1 MNSSEIDNKNLKEK
15 MFISEGKVGSLDD
28 PHNKCLLDK
37 IKSDHILKEIFGNIR
52 KGTLY
57 KTIRYNKRLQNKLN
71 ITKKD
76 YKDFGKIIIELY
88 TNGCPS
94 TDRPIFI
101 YNNCLNLNYYHFYF
115 NEDKNEQKEKKIY
128 YDINRN
134 VKKIRIELDYEV
146 KSLCL
151 LFKLCESIKAIHF
164 LKFNRSDIRNID
176 RMFWKCDNLK
186 EINLSNFNSEN
197 IDNMRELF
205 SGLKSLEKINLSV
218 LNTKNV
224 KSMEEMFKGCIS
236 LKELDLSGFNT
247 KNVTTMEKMFDGC
260 ISLKELDLSNFNT
273 ENVENMSAMFFGCTA
288 LKKLK
293 ISNFN
298 TDKVDDLRHMFNK
311 CTSLEELDVSKF
323 KFEGKNVEKMFI
335 GLNDEIIKAIR
346 TNNPNIK
353 EKAFKYF

>member
-1 MNSSEIDNKNLKEK
+1 MKEK
-15 MFISEGKVGSLDD
+15 IFISEGKVGSLDD
-28 PHNKCLLDK
+28 PHNECLLDK

-57 KTIRYNKRLQNKLN
+57 KIIRYNKRLQNKLNITKKDYKDFGKIIRYNKRLQNKLN

-88 TNGCPS
+88 TNGYPN

-115 NEDKNEQKEKKIY
+115 NEDKKEQKQKKIY

-134 VKKIRIELDYEV
+134 VKKIRIELDYQV

-205 SGLKSLEKINLSV
+205 LG
-218 LNTKNV
+218 
-224 KSMEEMFKGCIS
+224 
-236 LKELDLSGFNT
+236 
-247 KNVTTMEKMFDGC
+247 
-260 ISLKELDLSNFNT
+260 
-273 ENVENMSAMFFGCTA
+273 
-288 LKKLK
+288 
-293 ISNFN
+293 
-298 TDKVDDLRHMFNK
+298 
-311 CTSLEELDVSKF
+311 
-323 KFEGKNVEKMFI
+323 
-335 GLNDEIIKAIR
+335 
-346 TNNPNIK
+346 
-353 EKAFKYF
+353 